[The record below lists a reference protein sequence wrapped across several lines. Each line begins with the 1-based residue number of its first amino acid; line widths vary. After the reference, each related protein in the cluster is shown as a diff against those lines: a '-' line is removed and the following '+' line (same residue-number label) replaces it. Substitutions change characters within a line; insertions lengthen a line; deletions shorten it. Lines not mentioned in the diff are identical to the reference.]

1 LSEKKDNLAL
11 YLFNQ
16 GKNYRAY
23 QYLGAHRCE
32 DGRVVFRT
40 WAPNAAA
47 VSVVGDFNGWGAAS
61 HPMHRVDGSGI
72 WEAYASNI
80 NEYDIYKYHITAAD
94 GSYHLKSDPYGY
106 HFETRPNNAS
116 RFYELEGYEW
126 KDEAWRTR
134 KDADK
139 HLTRPMNI
147 YELHFG
153 SWRTYPDGN
162 PYSYA
167 KMADELIPYVKE
179 MGYTHIELLPMTE
192 YPFDG
197 SWGYQVTGYFAPT
210 SRYGTPKDFMNFI
223 DRFHQNGI
231 GVIMDW
237 VPAHFPKDGHGLYM
251 YDGGP
256 CYEYADPR
264 KGEHKEW
271 GTNVFDFGRPE
282 VRCFLIS
289 SAIFWLD
296 KFHVDG
302 LRVDAVASMLYL
314 DYNRR
319 SGEWIAN
326 MYGGH
331 ENLEAIEMLRACNT
345 AVFEAFPNALMIAE
359 ESTAWPMVSKPVH
372 DGGLGFNYKWNMG
385 WMNDMLRYM
394 SLDPIMRKGSHDA
407 ITFSFF
413 YAFSENFVL
422 AVSHDEVVHGKCSLI
437 EKMPGTYE
445 EKFAGL
451 RTFFAYSMAHPG
463 KKLQFMGQ
471 EFAQFKEWNYQEGLD
486 WVLMEFPAHRQ
497 MHDFNKALNHFY
509 LENRPFWENDISWE
523 GFEWISPDDYTQSVI
538 AFRRKD
544 TDGKE
549 IIVVCNFTPV
559 FREGYRVGMP
569 WAGTY
574 EEIFSTDEARFGGS
588 GMTNGTII
596 TDDEP
601 MHGHDQSA
609 ALNLPPLSVI
619 YIKLKKKKPG
629 RKTKAKATEKNAP
642 SGEGDEPAPVTE
654 APAEEAPKKKPGRKP
669 KAKTEEPAP
678 AAEAPTEE
686 VPKKKP
692 GRKPKAKTEEPAPA
706 AETPTEEVPKKKPGR
721 KPKAK
726 AEEAVPAAEAPV
738 GEAPKKKP
746 GRKPKAKAE

>member
-1 LSEKKDNLAL
+1 MAQKKDNLAL

-16 GKNYRAY
+16 GTNYRAY
-23 QYLGAHRCE
+23 RYLGSHRCA

-40 WAPNAAA
+40 WAPNARA
-47 VSVVGDFNGWGAAS
+47 VALVGDFTGWEAGAL
-61 HPMHRVDGSGI
+61 PMQRVDDSGI
-72 WEAYASNI
+72 WECYAENI
-80 NEYDIYKYHITAAD
+80 KEYDLYKYQITAAD
-94 GSYHLKSDPYGY
+94 GTQRLKSDPYAY

-116 RFYELEGYEW
+116 RFYELEGYSW
-126 KDEAWRTR
+126 NDQAWLTR

-139 HLTRPMNI
+139 HLVRPMNI
-147 YELHFG
+147 YELYFS

-162 PYSYA
+162 PYSYS

-192 YPFDG
+192 FPFDG
-197 SWGYQVTGYFAPT
+197 SWGYQVTGYYAPT
-210 SRYGTPKDFMNFI
+210 SRYGTPKDFMEFV
-223 DRFHQNGI
+223 DRMHQNGI

-237 VPAHFPKDGHGLYM
+237 VPAHFPKDGYGLYM

-256 CYEYADPR
+256 CYEYADSR

-289 SAIFWLD
+289 SAVYWLEMY
-296 KFHVDG
+296 HVDG

-314 DYNRR
+314 DYNRKD
-319 SGEWIAN
+319 GEWIAN
-326 MYGGH
+326 QYGGH
-331 ENLEAIEMLRACNT
+331 ENLEAIEFLRACNT
-345 AVFEAFPNALMIAE
+345 AVFKDFPNALMIAE
-359 ESTAWPMVSKPVH
+359 ESTAWPMVSKPVE

-394 SLDPIMRKGSHDA
+394 SLDPVMRKGSHNA

-471 EFAQFKEWNYQEGLD
+471 EFAQFKEWDYKTGLD
-486 WVLMEFPAHRQ
+486 WVLLEFPAHRQ
-497 MHDFNKALNHFY
+497 MMDFTKALNHFY
-509 LENRPFWENDISWE
+509 LENSPFWENDVSWE

-544 TDGKE
+544 TSGKE
-549 IIVVCNFTPV
+549 IIVVCNFCPV
-559 FREGYRVGMP
+559 FRENYRIGLP

-588 GMTNGTII
+588 GMTNGQFA
-596 TDDEP
+596 TDDQP
-601 MHGHDQSA
+601 MHGLEQSA
-609 ALNLPPLSVI
+609 ALNLPPMSVI
-619 YIKLKKKKPG
+619 YLRLK
-629 RKTKAKATEKNAP
+629 
-642 SGEGDEPAPVTE
+642 
-654 APAEEAPKKKPGRKP
+654 KKKPGRKP
-669 KAKTEEPAP
+669 KAVRENTSDANSEPAP
-678 AAEAPTEE
+678 VAQPE
-686 VPKKKP
+686 KKKP
-692 GRKPKAKTEEPAPA
+692 GRKPKAVRENTSDANSEPAPIAQPEKKKPGRKPKPA
-706 AETPTEEVPKKKPGR
+706 AEKPVETPKAKAKAAESISAGEQAKPEKKKPGR
-721 KPKAK
+721 KPKA
-726 AEEAVPAAEAPV
+726 V
-738 GEAPKKKP
+738 KKD
-746 GRKPKAKAE
+746 

>member
-1 LSEKKDNLAL
+1 MAQKKDNLAL

-16 GKNYRAY
+16 GTNYRAY
-23 QYLGAHRCE
+23 RYLGAHRCG

-40 WAPNAAA
+40 WAPNARA
-47 VSVVGDFNGWGAAS
+47 VALAGDFTGWEAGAI
-61 HPMHRVDGSGI
+61 PMQRVDDSGI
-72 WEAYASNI
+72 WECYAENI
-80 NEYDIYKYHITAAD
+80 NEYDLYKFQITSAD
-94 GSYHLKSDPYGY
+94 GTQRMKSDPYAY

-126 KDEAWRTR
+126 KDEAWLSR

-147 YELHFG
+147 YELHFA

-162 PYSYA
+162 PYSYS

-210 SRYGTPKDFMNFI
+210 SRYGTPKDFMEFV

-237 VPAHFPKDGHGLYM
+237 VPAHFPKDGYGLYM
-251 YDGGP
+251 FDGGP
-256 CYEYADPR
+256 CYEYADSR

-282 VRCFLIS
+282 VRSFLIS
-289 SAIFWLD
+289 SAVYWLEMY
-296 KFHVDG
+296 HVDG

-319 SGEWIAN
+319 DGEWIAN
-326 MYGGH
+326 QHGGN
-331 ENLEAIEMLRACNT
+331 ENLEAIEFLRACNT
-345 AVFEAFPNALMIAE
+345 AVFKDFPNALMIAE
-359 ESTAWPMVSKPVH
+359 ESTAWPMVTKPVH

-394 SLDPIMRKGSHDA
+394 SLDPVMRKGSHNA

-451 RTFFAYSMAHPG
+451 RTFLAYSMAHPG

-471 EFAQFKEWNYQEGLD
+471 EFAQFKEWDYKTGLD
-486 WVLMEFPAHRQ
+486 WVLLEFPAHRQ
-497 MHDFNKALNHFY
+497 MQEFTKALNHFY
-509 LENRPFWENDISWE
+509 LDNRPFWENDISWE

-544 TDGKE
+544 ASGKE
-549 IIVVCNFTPV
+549 IIAVCNFCPV
-559 FREGYRVGMP
+559 FRENYRIGMP

-588 GMTNGTII
+588 GMTNGQFT

-601 MHGHDQSA
+601 MHGLEQSA

-619 YIKLKKKKPG
+619 YLTLKKKKPG
-629 RKTKAKATEKNAP
+629 RKVKKSDESVEAKADPDPVKAQKPAAKAKA
-642 SGEGDEPAPVTE
+642 
-654 APAEEAPKKKPGRKP
+654 APKAGTAAKAKAEP
-669 KAKTEEPAP
+669 KAKSEPKVKAESKEK
-678 AAEAPTEE
+678 AA
-686 VPKKKP
+686 
-692 GRKPKAKTEEPAPA
+692 
-706 AETPTEEVPKKKPGR
+706 
-721 KPKAK
+721 PKAK
-726 AEEAVPAAEAPV
+726 AEPEVRKESKAKAAPEAKTEAKPAKA
-738 GEAPKKKP
+738 APKKRAAKT
-746 GRKPKAKAE
+746 KAE